1 MNIGGLVYDATVR
14 GDFALIA
21 RNPMAQFGTATRE
34 YVGASILPR
43 QRRTKNAYTE
53 RGISFRT
60 VIANSG
66 ARHGSAQRKGG
77 ARVGAMDVRTANSD
91 IQAVLDSEEYDAL
104 IELLDNGAD
113 MAAMASI
120 VNFVDIS
127 VNLALEELVE
137 AQRWQAIVNASVVRK
152 GNNGYTET
160 VTYPTFAG
168 LRAAVATDWS
178 VDTNDPML
186 DIMAMARALR
196 KRGRRINRIFMAETD
211 LETLMKNAKIQSR
224 LGGVVI
230 SATGQIQGQPG
241 FVTPEML
248 NRYFISQNLPMIETY
263 DLQYNTETGAGY
275 FLPRGAMVFVST
287 TGRNQNIDLGNGV
300 FFPLDNTVGYV
311 ADGRPVGQ
319 PDPGK
324 VIQVKFYEDKPPRL
338 VSEGWQDT
346 MTVITEP
353 DAIAVLTGIVQV
365 P

>member
-21 RNPMAQFGTATRE
+21 SNPMVQFGTAARE
-34 YVGASILPR
+34 YKGASLLPR
-43 QRRTKNAYTE
+43 MSRSKNAYTE

-66 ARHGSAQRKGG
+66 ARHGAAQRKGG

-104 IELLDNGAD
+104 IELLDNGSD
-113 MAAMASI
+113 MAAMASV
-120 VNFVDIS
+120 VNWVDIS

-152 GNNGYTET
+152 GNNAYTET

-186 DIMAMARALR
+186 DIMTMARALR
-196 KRGRRINRIFMAETD
+196 KRGRRITRIIMAETD
-211 LETLMKNAKIQSR
+211 LETLMKNGKMQAR
-224 LGGVVI
+224 MGGVVI
-230 SATGQIQGQPG
+230 SPTGQIQGQPG

-248 NRYFISQNLPMIETY
+248 NRYFIAQSLPAVETY

-275 FLPRGAMVFVST
+275 FLPRGAMCFFST
-287 TGRNQNIDLGNGV
+287 TGRQQNIDLGNGV
-300 FFPLDNTVGYV
+300 FFPLENLVGYV

-324 VIQVKFYEDKPPRL
+324 VIQVKYYEDKPPRL
-338 VSEGWQDT
+338 VAEGWQDT